1 MATTLNAAS
10 CTMIVI
16 ITSFY
21 AYELEIKS
29 ITRRIKCID
38 KLDDIY

>member
-1 MATTLNAAS
+1 MATTLNG
-10 CTMIVI
+10 TMIVI

-29 ITRRIKCID
+29 ITQCID